1 MLDGLQLKAI
11 DNEEAYGLERQLRK
25 RNLLQQLKVLMEIKH
40 QAGMDSL
47 WQVSR
52 FFGTL
57 LKKISSMYFNTS
69 IHKVRLKK
77 GQNSTLIAL
86 IPKKVGASD
95 VKDYRLISLVGSVFK
110 IMAKVLANRLKLV
123 LGELL
128 SKSQNAFIIGRQILD
143 YVLIANECV
152 DN

>member
-11 DNEEAYGLERQLRK
+11 DNEEADGLERQLRK
-25 RNLLQQLKVLMEIKH
+25 RNLLQQLKVLMVIKH

-57 LKKISSMYFNTS
+57 LKKISSVYFSTS
-69 IHKVRLKK
+69 MHKVRLKK

-110 IMAKVLANRLKLV
+110 IMVKVLANRLKLV